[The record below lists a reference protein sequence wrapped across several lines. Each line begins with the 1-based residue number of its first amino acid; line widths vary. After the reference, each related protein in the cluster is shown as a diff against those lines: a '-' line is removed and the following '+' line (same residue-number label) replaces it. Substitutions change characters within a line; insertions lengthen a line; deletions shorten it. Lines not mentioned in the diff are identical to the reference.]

1 MEESM
6 GETDRIWDMLQRAY
20 AGNAWHGPGLRELLL
35 SVTAEQASARP
46 VPKARTIWETARHLT
61 ACEDAV
67 RRRLLGE
74 PVGELPPDEDWPAVE
89 DNSASAWART
99 LDEFESGHVRLREA
113 LARFPDQR
121 LDDVVPGRDYPFYL
135 MLHGV
140 VEHELYHSGQI
151 VVLMQAQGL
160 TPRG

>member
-1 MEESM
+1 M

-20 AGNAWHGPGLRELLL
+20 AGNAWHGPALRELLQ
-35 SVTAEQASARP
+35 SVTAAQAAARP
-46 VPKARTIWETARHLT
+46 IPEARTIWETARHLT
-61 ACEDAV
+61 ALEDAV
-67 RRRLLGE
+67 TRRLGGQAL
-74 PVGELPPDEDWPAVE
+74 GELPPDQDWPPVE
-89 DNSASAWART
+89 DQSAAAWRRT
-99 LDEFESGHVRLREA
+99 LEEFEGGHRRLRKA
-113 LARFPDQR
+113 LSTFPESR
-121 LDDVVPGRDYPFYL
+121 LDDVVPGRDYPYYL